1 MAIAVWIHYN
11 ERVKDLSTAFQEVDM
26 TRYRIEQ
33 ALVSAFGVLLGL
45 ALAMLIVPGDVGL
58 WVVIA
63 ILLAVF
69 CRRSSSGGCTVN
81 CSGLLH
87 TTMRK
92 RRIRP

>member
-1 MAIAVWIHYN
+1 
-11 ERVKDLSTAFQEVDM
+11 M

-45 ALAMLIVPGDVGL
+45 ALAMLIAPGDYGL

-69 CRRSSSGGCTVN
+69 CRAFFIR
-81 CSGLLH
+81 GLYGELLWPISH
-87 TTMRK
+87 HHAKKVDPHAT
-92 RRIRP
+92 RR